1 MRPSRILSA
10 IYYGGLFLVLVLIV
24 IGSLADLLPGIGG
37 HVSRNS
43 EGLLMALLLSAWI
56 EFARPALGSSVRA
69 WLLTAAAAAGC
80 LIVALLLLVD
90 GVPTS
95 LRTLNEAFFAL
106 VVLLPYVQ
114 LARPLPRPAWVVP
127 VVAVFVPILGADSGV
142 AVILAETF
150 AFLLLIP
157 LALDVGDR
165 SILEP
170 ERPRNLPVVV
180 GWLLLVIA
188 VPVVL
193 HLVRPA
199 DPANLLEELAYYLS
213 RTTEAYV
220 AVVCL
225 HAYFS
230 FLRPAVRGRSRR
242 TGLVPA

>member
-1 MRPSRILSA
+1 MDKGRILSA
-10 IYYGGLFLVLVLIV
+10 VYYGGLVLLLVLIV
-24 IGSLADLLPGIGG
+24 TGSLADLVPVIGG

-43 EGLLMALLLSAWI
+43 EGLLIALLISAWI
-56 EFARPALGSSVRA
+56 EFVRPAIALSSRE
-69 WLLTAAAAAGC
+69 WMLTAAAAAGC
-80 LIVALLLLVD
+80 LACALLLLVD

-114 LARPLPRPAWVVP
+114 LTRPLPRPAWVVP
-127 VVAVFVPILGADSGV
+127 VVAVVVPVLGADSGV
-142 AVILAETF
+142 AVTLAETF

-170 ERPRNLPVVV
+170 ERARNLPLVA

-193 HLVRPA
+193 HLVRP
-199 DPANLLEELAYYLS
+199 DNPENLLEELARYLS

-225 HAYFS
+225 HVYFS
-230 FLRPAVRGRSRR
+230 FLRPAVRDTSRR
-242 TGLVPA
+242 AGLVPA